1 VSLATAS
8 SGPPPYAS
16 HTMAEGP
23 RVLLVEDEPVILRL
37 LQVNFRL
44 EGFEVDACAD
54 GEEALR
60 RAEANP
66 PDAVILDVL
75 LPGLNGFE
83 VCERLREQPATA
95 SVPVVMV
102 TAQAQDEDR
111 ARGYALGVHEYVT
124 KPFEPSELVATVRR
138 LIGAA
143 GG

>member
-1 VSLATAS
+1 MV
-8 SGPPPYAS
+8 
-16 HTMAEGP
+16 EGP

-44 EGFEVDACAD
+44 EGFQVDACSR

-75 LPGLNGFE
+75 LPGMNGFE
-83 VCERLREQPATA
+83 VCERLRERPATA
-95 SVPVVMV
+95 SVPIVMV

-111 ARGYALGVHEYVT
+111 ARGYALGVQEYVT
-124 KPFEPSELVATVRR
+124 KPFEPAELVATVRG
-138 LIGAA
+138 LIDAA
-143 GG
+143 G

>member
-1 VSLATAS
+1 
-8 SGPPPYAS
+8 
-16 HTMAEGP
+16 MAEGP

-44 EGFEVDACAD
+44 DGFEVDACSH

-75 LPGLNGFE
+75 LPGMNGFE
-83 VCERLREQPATA
+83 VCERLRGHPTTA
-95 SVPVVMV
+95 SVPIVMV

-111 ARGYALGVHEYVT
+111 ARGYALGVQEYVT

-138 LIGAA
+138 LIGVAR
-143 GG
+143 